1 MSYLEVAVSM
11 TKHHDQKQ
19 LGGVCFS
26 LEFYSTTEGSQSKV
40 GGKSAHSLT
49 QTALQQHLGQPGG
62 TSRNGTTV
70 LLTAS
75 LVEHFTD

>member
-1 MSYLEVAVSM
+1 M

-26 LEFYSTTEGSQSKV
+26 LEFHSTTEGSQSKA
-40 GGKSAHSLT
+40 GGKSAHSLA

-62 TSRNGTTV
+62 T
-70 LLTAS
+70 
-75 LVEHFTD
+75 